1 MKPSIWKDFSF
12 EAAHR
17 LPNVPEDH
25 PCSRMH
31 GHSYRFRLEASGDL
45 DPTLGWVMDFAFLG
59 ALADQLILRELD
71 HQTLNDVKGLE
82 NPTAEVLA
90 LWILERVK
98 LAEIGQRVTAV
109 EVYETPKCGVR
120 VEV

>member
-1 MKPSIWKDFSF
+1 MKASIWKDFSF

-31 GHSYRFRLEASGDL
+31 GHSYRFRLEAAGDL

-59 ALADQLILRELD
+59 SLADQLIIRELD
-71 HQTLNDVKGLE
+71 HRTLNDVKGLE

-98 LAEIGQRVTAV
+98 LAGIGELVTAV

-120 VEV
+120 VEA